1 MTVLISLA
9 LLAFTAALVLLYAMV
24 GELAARVPQ
33 SAHDGGDGD
42 FVTPLADHRPG
53 AAPRSWP
60 AGLAALRHEE
70 RAVLLVLSP
79 ACSSCNRVARELSAM
94 DAAEFG
100 LPLGVVV
107 SCVDQRAGE
116 EFTARH
122 GLHRLPTVVD
132 ERGRWVTGSFGV
144 RTSPAALVISR
155 GVAAEAYVFGGL
167 RTVRDTIVR
176 TTPEGVR

>member
-9 LLAFTAALVLLYAMV
+9 MLAFTAALVLLYAMV
-24 GELAARVPQ
+24 GELAARVAQP
-33 SAHDGGDGD
+33 AHGGGDGD

-53 AAPRSWP
+53 AEPANWP
-60 AGLAALRHEE
+60 AELAALQREE

-79 ACSSCNRVARELSAM
+79 ACTSCNRVARELSTM
-94 DAAEFG
+94 DADAVGF
-100 LPLGVVV
+100 PLGVVV
-107 SCVDQRAGE
+107 SSVDLPTGE
-116 EFTARH
+116 EFAARH
-122 GLHRLPTVVD
+122 GLRRLPTLVD

-155 GVAAEAYVFGGL
+155 GVAAEAYVFGGF

-176 TTPEGVR
+176 TTPEGAR